1 MKHYIIPIF
10 VPHRGC
16 PHDCIFC
23 NQKKITGQY
32 NDITS
37 NDVDKIIKE
46 YLSTINKSDSYVE
59 VSFYGG
65 SFTAIP
71 LDQQNELLRVAKK
84 FLDEG
89 KIDAI
94 RLSTRP
100 DYINHNILEN
110 LKSFGVKNIELGA
123 QSMDDDVL
131 KKLCRGHTSNDVKM
145 ASKLIKEYGF
155 NLGLQMMI
163 GLYGDTEEKDIK
175 TAEEIIKLQPDF
187 VRIYPTLVVKDTY
200 LEVLYNKGYYRP
212 LEVDEAVEIS
222 KKLYKMFV
230 KNNIYIMRIGLQVSD
245 DFTLGKNVVAGPFHP
260 AFRELVESKLL
271 TEMIE
276 STIRNTFNKSETV
289 ILIVNNKTLSKIYSD
304 KKKYFF
310 DMLKQIDS
318 KKIIIK
324 QDNSINTFDVIFKS
338 DENSKKVSLF
348 EFISNEG

>member
-10 VPHRGC
+10 VPHKGC

-32 NDITS
+32 KEITS
-37 NDVDKIIKE
+37 NDVEDIIYE
-46 YLSTINKSDSYVE
+46 HLSTINKNESYIE

-71 LDQQNELLRVAKK
+71 LSQQNELLAVAKK
-84 FLDEG
+84 FLEQG

-100 DYINHNILEN
+100 DYINHDILNN

-131 KKLCRGHTSNDVKM
+131 KKLCRGHTSEDVKN
-145 ASKLIKEYGF
+145 ASRLIKDYGF

-175 TAEEIIKLQPDF
+175 TAEEIIKLQPNF

-200 LEVLYNKGYYRP
+200 LEVLYNNGFYKP
-212 LEVDEAVEIS
+212 LEIDEAVNIS

-230 KNNIYIMRIGLQVSD
+230 KNNIYIMRIGLQVSE

-271 TEMIE
+271 NEMIE
-276 STIRNTFNKSETV
+276 SIIHNYFSETD
-289 ILIVNNKTLSKIYSD
+289 IVNITVSNKTLSKIYSD

-318 KKIIIK
+318 KKIVIK
-324 QDNSINTFDVIFKS
+324 QDNALETFEILFET
-338 DENSKKVSLF
+338 DEKRKNMSLF

>member
-10 VPHRGC
+10 VPHKGC

-32 NDITS
+32 KEITS
-37 NDVDKIIKE
+37 NDVEDIIYE
-46 YLSTINKSDSYVE
+46 HLSTINKNDSYIE

-71 LDQQNELLRVAKK
+71 LSQQNELLAVAKK
-84 FLDEG
+84 FLEQG

-100 DYINHNILEN
+100 DYINHDILSN

-131 KKLCRGHTSNDVKM
+131 KKLCRGHTSEDVKN
-145 ASKLIKEYGF
+145 ASSLIKDYGF

-175 TAEEIIKLQPDF
+175 TAEEIIKLWPNF

-200 LEVLYNKGYYRP
+200 LEVLYNNGFYKP
-212 LEVDEAVEIS
+212 LEIDEAVNIS

-230 KNNIYIMRIGLQVSD
+230 KNNIYIMRIGLQASE

-271 TEMIE
+271 NEMIE
-276 STIRNTFNKSETV
+276 SIIHNYFSETE
-289 ILIVNNKTLSKIYSD
+289 IVNITVSNKTLSKIYSD

-318 KKIIIK
+318 KKIVIK
-324 QDNSINTFDVIFKS
+324 QDNALETFEILFET
-338 DENSKKVSLF
+338 DEKRKNMSLF